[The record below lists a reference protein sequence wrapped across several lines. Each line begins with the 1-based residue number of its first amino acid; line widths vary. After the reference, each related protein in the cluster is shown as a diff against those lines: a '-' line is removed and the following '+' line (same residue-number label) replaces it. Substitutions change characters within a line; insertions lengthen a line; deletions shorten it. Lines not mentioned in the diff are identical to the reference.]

1 MLAIVRQLQV
11 ITNAVKATK
20 TGETKRRIQQRFLWK
35 SDYKLKREVVM
46 QDSGS
51 F

>member
-1 MLAIVRQLQV
+1 MLAIVRRLQV

-20 TGETKRRIQQRFLWK
+20 TEKLRGIQQRFLWK
-35 SDYKLKREVVM
+35 SDYKLKREVIM